1 MIRRHTMVAAALAAL
16 SLGCDKAK
24 REQAVADS
32 LVAVGAAADSAGR
45 TAAADS
51 ARRADSLTAVAA
63 AAASKAKAPPKR
75 AVTLGAKG
83 GAILGRDSVIM
94 IPKAIGLPIV
104 ADTAKRRP
112 PR

>member
-1 MIRRHTMVAAALAAL
+1 MIRRHTVVAFVLAAL

-24 REQAVADS
+24 REKAVADS
-32 LVAVGAAADSAGR
+32 LIAVAAAADSASR
-45 TAAADS
+45 AAAADS
-51 ARRADSLTAVAA
+51 ARRVDSLAA
-63 AAASKAKAPPKR
+63 AAASKAKAPAKRVAPKG
-75 AVTLGAKG
+75 TTG

-94 IPKAIGLPIV
+94 NHKAIALPIV